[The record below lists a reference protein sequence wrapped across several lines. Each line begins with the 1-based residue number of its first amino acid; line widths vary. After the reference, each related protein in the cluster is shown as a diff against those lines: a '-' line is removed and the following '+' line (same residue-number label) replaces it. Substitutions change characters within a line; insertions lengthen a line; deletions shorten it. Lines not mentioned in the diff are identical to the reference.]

1 MGGGRVTVT
10 WSLGTAAAVS
20 HRNEM
25 MEDSFST
32 NLALW
37 SVLRTVHPGV
47 VETAVAARDLAV
59 LAVGV
64 IEVGH
69 APPVLLVLVV
79 VSIGRPVLGGRDG
92 LGVRCRSTVV
102 EVDLGPVDTIGT
114 WLSKL
119 LLAETALPSS
129 ASHADHPDEENQ
141 HDYEK
146 HRSGDATRDVGKLR
160 LLLAVLAVEGSSAL
174 AVRLSLLLH
183 ASAVVHAVVQAVVD
197 AAADGAVA
205 LVTLLA
211 RALVPP
217 DVQSAVWLEHCFLK
231 VAPMFPTIPTSSVL
245 VLAWH

>member
-1 MGGGRVTVT
+1 MTLLTSTLLAATSVVLRLAGCVPGTLVLGSRLVGVSSQTV
-10 WSLGTAAAVS
+10 VQ
-20 HRNEM
+20 
-25 MEDSFST
+25 
-32 NLALW
+32 LALW

-64 IEVGH
+64 VEVGH

-79 VSIGRPVLGGRDG
+79 VSISRPMLGGCNG
-92 LGVRCRSTVV
+92 LGVWCRSTVV
-102 EVDLGPVDTIGT
+102 EVDLGPVDTVGT

-174 AVRLSLLLH
+174 AIWLSLLLH
-183 ASAVVHAVVQAVVD
+183 ASAVVHAVVQAVVN

-217 DVQSAVWLEHCFLK
+217 DVQSAV
-231 VAPMFPTIPTSSVL
+231 
-245 VLAWH
+245 

>member
-37 SVLRTVHPGV
+37 SVLRTVHPSV
-47 VETAVAARDLAV
+47 VETAVAASDLAV
-59 LAVGV
+59 LAVRV
-64 IEVGH
+64 VEVGH
-69 APPVLLVLVV
+69 APAVLLILVV
-79 VSIGRPVLGGRDG
+79 VSISRPMLRGSDG
-92 LGVRCRSTVV
+92 LGVGCRSAVV
-102 EVDLGPVDTIGT
+102 EVDLRTVDTVGT

-119 LLAETALPSS
+119 LLAEAAFSS
-129 ASHADHPDEENQ
+129 AAPHADHPDEENQ
-141 HDYEK
+141 HNDEQDGP
-146 HRSGDATRDVGKLR
+146 GDAAGNVGKLR

-217 DVQSAVWLEHCFLK
+217 DVQSAVRLEQA
-231 VAPMFPTIPTSSVL
+231 VRVL
-245 VLAWH
+245 VTQLLLGARVGALPS